1 MLDATT
7 IEKILVILQDKK
19 REWQDYTLSSQEKD
33 PLRVLLGCI
42 LSQRTKD
49 VVTQKVAERLFR
61 IAPSAEAIAKLSEE
75 ELSRIIYPVGFYR
88 RKAKTL
94 REVSKI
100 LLEKHGGKVPSSL
113 EELLQLPGVGRK
125 TANLVLS
132 VSFEKEAIAVDT
144 HVHRIA
150 NRTGMVDTK
159 NPEET
164 EKELRKIIPK
174 KWWKKLNHTLVL
186 FGQNIC
192 LPRRPRCGMCPVEK
206 YCEKIGV
213 PK

>member
-174 KWWKKLNHTLVL
+174 KWWKELNHTLVL

>member
-7 IEKILVILQDKK
+7 IEKVLVILQDKK

-61 IAPSAEAIAKLSEE
+61 VAPSAEAIAKLSEE

-132 VSFEKEAIAVDT
+132 VSFQKGAIAVDT

-150 NRTGMVDTK
+150 NRMGMVATK
-159 NPEET
+159 TPEET
-164 EKELRKIIPK
+164 EKELHRIVPK
-174 KWWKKLNHTLVL
+174 KWWRELNHTLVL

-192 LPRRPRCGMCPVEK
+192 LPRRPRCRICPVEK

-213 PK
+213 SK

>member
-61 IAPSAEAIAKLSEE
+61 VAPSAEAIAKLSEE

-125 TANLVLS
+125 TANLALS

-150 NRTGMVDTK
+150 NRTGMVNTK

-174 KWWKKLNHTLVL
+174 KWWKELNHTLVL